1 MSLCSIADQ
10 SQIYCHCLSNDV
22 DDVVCQLEGCIMEVG
37 QWISISQEITSEI
50 CL

>member
-1 MSLCSIADQ
+1 
-10 SQIYCHCLSNDV
+10 
-22 DDVVCQLEGCIMEVG
+22 MEVG